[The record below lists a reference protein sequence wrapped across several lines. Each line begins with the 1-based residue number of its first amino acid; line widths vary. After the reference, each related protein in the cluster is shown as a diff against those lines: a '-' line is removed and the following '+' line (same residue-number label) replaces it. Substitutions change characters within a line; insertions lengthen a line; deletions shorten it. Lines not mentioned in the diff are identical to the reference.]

1 MRKVALIVAAV
12 AAVLFGGW
20 VWYAQPD
27 HHYRLTIEVETPDGM
42 KSASSVLA
50 MYLHDATWGLPEARG
65 LRAALKGDAVFLD
78 LGHGRNVVA
87 LLAHGPKAEN
97 VVKML
102 GLDAASFARAG
113 QQSEWYEIKDLKG
126 IAAVPA
132 DLIPT
137 LVTIPDVNDPES
149 TRVIAPDDFASVFGP
164 GYRFKGATVEIVRG
178 PRTRGIAQ
186 RIPFLATHREALRH
200 SRPMMMND
208 PYILHLSQFEIGR

>member
-1 MRKVALIVAAV
+1 MKKVALVFVAV
-12 AAVLFGGW
+12 AAVLLGGW

-27 HHYRLTIEVETPDGM
+27 HYYRLTIDVETPDGM

-50 MYLHDATWGLPEARG
+50 MYLHDTTWGLPEARG

-87 LLAHGPKAEN
+87 LLAQGSKAEN
-97 VVKML
+97 VVNML

-113 QQSEWYEIKDLKG
+113 QPSEWYEIKDLKG

-137 LVTIPDVNDPES
+137 LVTIPDVNDPKS

-186 RIPFLATHREALRH
+186 RIPFLATHREELRNAGI
-200 SRPMMMND
+200 MKLND
-208 PYILHLSQFEIGR
+208 PYIPRLGQFGIGG